1 MNQRMWPG
9 RDTGHGA
16 SGLTG
21 LHLWMTQDGYV
32 LSAEVSGQRLV
43 LATTSDSPDA
53 AGAPAGTRCE
63 PTAIAGLAGRVPPGF
78 GLLVDRSTRGR
89 RVVSASVIDDLRL
102 QEPPCGDEPDL
113 RTERVPDQLG
123 GVRNSV
129 VASAGRT
136 GARGITVVWTIGG
149 GRQGLWVVVDRPVAG
164 TLDAVYDAVARHAPF
179 EPVRVLDQ
187 AELSEPA
194 RGLVSRAAAQDNG
207 GTSPQEFSGRA
218 NVVILVVVLIGAVAH
233 RPRAFAGRIHRHGAG
248 GGRVGRPRTA
258 DSRCDPG
265 SGRSGIR
272 ASRAAG
278 ARSWRAGPTSGVPRL
293 PRLLRCAAL
302 SGRPRAVMSSDLLP
316 RRSPGHGDQQVR
328 PLAEADRV
336 DVHDQV
342 GLLAVPPDQCHRG

>member
-63 PTAIAGLAGRVPPGF
+63 PTAITGLAGRVPPGF
-78 GLLVDRSTRGR
+78 GLLVDRSTPGR
-89 RVVSASVIDDLRL
+89 RVVSAAVIDGLRL
-102 QEPPCGDEPDL
+102 QEPPCGDERDL

-136 GARGITVVWTIGG
+136 GARGISVVWTIGG

-218 NVVILVVVLIGAVAH
+218 NVVILVVVLIGAVLIVLGRSQAGFTGTVLVTVGW
-233 RPRAFAGRIHRHGAG
+233 AVQGLLILGVILAAAGRGFEIPGLPAPG
-248 GGRVGRPRTA
+248 VGGRA
-258 DSRCDPG
+258 
-265 SGRSGIR
+265 
-272 ASRAAG
+272 
-278 ARSWRAGPTSGVPRL
+278 
-293 PRLLRCAAL
+293 
-302 SGRPRAVMSSDLLP
+302 
-316 RRSPGHGDQQVR
+316 R
-328 PLAEADRV
+328 PLVFLGFLAFCGALLYQAAR
-336 DVHDQV
+336 
-342 GLLAVPPDQCHRG
+342 GLS

>member
-32 LSAEVSGQRLV
+32 LSTEVSGQRLV

-78 GLLVDRSTRGR
+78 GLLVDRSTPGR
-89 RVVSASVIDDLRL
+89 RVVSAAVIDGLRL
-102 QEPPCGDEPDL
+102 KEPPCGDEPDL

-136 GARGITVVWTIGG
+136 GARGISVVWTIDG

-218 NVVILVVVLIGAVAH
+218 NVVILVVVLIGAVIIVLGRSQAGFTGTVLVTVGW
-233 RPRAFAGRIHRHGAG
+233 AVQGLLILGVILAAAGRGFEIPGLPAPGAG
-248 GGRVGRPRTA
+248 G
-258 DSRCDPG
+258 
-265 SGRSGIR
+265 R
-272 ASRAAG
+272 A
-278 ARSWRAGPTSGVPRL
+278 
-293 PRLLRCAAL
+293 
-302 SGRPRAVMSSDLLP
+302 
-316 RRSPGHGDQQVR
+316 R
-328 PLAEADRV
+328 PLVFLGFLAFCGALLYQAAR
-336 DVHDQV
+336 
-342 GLLAVPPDQCHRG
+342 GLS